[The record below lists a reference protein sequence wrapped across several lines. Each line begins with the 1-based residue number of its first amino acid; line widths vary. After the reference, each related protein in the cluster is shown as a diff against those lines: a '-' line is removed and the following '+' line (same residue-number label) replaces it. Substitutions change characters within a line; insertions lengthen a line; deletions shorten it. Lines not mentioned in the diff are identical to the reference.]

1 MRFLGL
7 ALEDRLPDAKTI
19 WLFREQLTQAGAI
32 ERLFASFDAVLRQ
45 AGYLAMAG
53 QIVDAT
59 VIEARRPR
67 LTQDE
72 KATVKGARCPR
83 PGPRPS
89 ARRWTPTVAGP
100 SNAGAAARPEAGPR
114 GGLRPSS

>member
-1 MRFLGL
+1 MRFLGP
-7 ALEDRLPDAKTI
+7 ALEDRVSDAKTI

-72 KATVKGARCPR
+72 KAT
-83 PGPRPS
+83 
-89 ARRWTPTVAGP
+89 
-100 SNAGAAARPEAGPR
+100 AGAVPETWSKAKRAQIDTDGRRRPR
-114 GGLRPSS
+114 GRSIRTIQV